1 MDKLTA
7 VVALLVITTT
17 TITTAMA
24 YPFLISE
31 RGTNHT
37 QNKELVYSIPEKYFN
52 FVDTIEFK
60 PDYAYCRAYGDFEQ
74 KKCYSGRSYVKWDV
88 YHNCYN
94 GIIILSNP
102 KYLIHEL
109 GHIYEHC
116 ELKRNISTEEFANNF
131 KVTSSLP

>member
-1 MDKLTA
+1 MQKLNTLDM
-7 VVALLVITTT
+7 VALLLVIVGGLYWGLFGL
-17 TITTAMA
+17 A
-24 YPFLISE
+24 
-31 RGTNHT
+31 G
-37 QNKELVYSIPEKYFN
+37 FN

-60 PDYAYCRAYGDFEQ
+60 PDYAFCRAYGDFEQ
-74 KKCYSGRSYVKWDV
+74 KKCYLGWSYVKWDV

-131 KVTSSLP
+131 KIK